1 MTMRH
6 AARTFATFGMLAALA
21 TPACALDVQTLP
33 ASRGEQVW
41 YVSDH
46 TLPMIAMTAAI
57 PAGSSYDPQGK
68 DGLANFAAS
77 LLDEGAGRL
86 NSDAFHIALANRAI
100 KLSVSPDRDFLI
112 VQLVT
117 LTDNAKDAFRFLGM
131 ALAKPRFDADAIQ
144 RVRAQIL
151 STLQQ
156 EDEDPSDVANKAFFR
171 TYFHDHSYA
180 HAVDGTP
187 ATVSAIG
194 AGDLKAFAATHWVS
208 AGLKVAVSGDV
219 DPATLN
225 RLLASAFGGLPN
237 KPPAPPPM
245 ATHVGQPGVQVVA
258 MDVPQPTVIFGMPG
272 FLRTDRD
279 FIPGYVAN
287 YIVGGGGF
295 SSRLT
300 DQVREQRG
308 LTYDISTSLN
318 DYRRAGVVI
327 GEVATKRGSVRQT
340 IDVIR
345 ATLRDFVANGPTDK
359 ELADAKTYLTGSFPL
374 AFSSNVD
381 IAAQLSTFQRSG
393 LPVSYLKKRNDLMN
407 AVTIDDVKRAAQR
420 LFNPDSMTVV
430 VAGSLGEAAP
440 VSKANVPRRPA
451 PKASAPAMAGSAV
464 HGQPKK

>member
-6 AARTFATFGMLAALA
+6 AVRTFAAFGMLAAVA
-21 TPACALDVQTLP
+21 TPAYALDVQTLP

-86 NSDAFHIALANRAI
+86 NSDAFHIALADRAI

-420 LFNPDSMTVV
+420 LFNPDAMTVV

-451 PKASAPAMAGSAV
+451 ARA
-464 HGQPKK
+464 QPRK

>member
-1 MTMRH
+1 MTKRH
-6 AARTFATFGMLAALA
+6 AVRTFATLGLLAALA

-57 PAGSSYDPQGK
+57 PAGSSYDPRGK

-156 EDEDPSDVANKAFFR
+156 EDEDPSNVANKAFFR

-208 AGLKVAVSGDV
+208 TGLKVAVSGDV

-258 MDVPQPTVIFGMPG
+258 MDVPQPTVIFGTPG

-279 FIPGYVAN
+279 FLPGYVAN

-340 IDVIR
+340 IEVIR

-407 AVTIDDVKRAAQR
+407 AVTIDDVKRAAKR
-420 LFNPDSMTVV
+420 LFNPDAMTVV
-430 VAGSLGEAAP
+430 VAGSLGEAGP
-440 VSKANVPRRPA
+440 VPKTNVPQRPIA
-451 PKASAPAMAGSAV
+451 RA
-464 HGQPKK
+464 QPRK

>member
-1 MTMRH
+1 MTIRH
-6 AARTFATFGMLAALA
+6 AARALAILGALAALA
-21 TPACALDVQTLP
+21 SPARAVDVQTLP
-33 ASRGEQVW
+33 AGRGEQVW

-100 KLSVSPDRDFLI
+100 KLSVSPDRDFLV

-117 LTDNAKDAFRFLGM
+117 LTDNAKDAFRLLGM
-131 ALAKPRFDADAIQ
+131 ALGKPRFDADAIQ

-156 EDEDPSDVANKAFFR
+156 EDEDPSTVANKAFFR
-171 TYFHDHSYA
+171 AYFHDHPYA

-187 ATVSAIG
+187 ATVSGIG
-194 AGDLKAFAATHWVS
+194 AGDLKAFATTHWVS
-208 AGLKVAVSGDV
+208 AGLKIAVSGDV

-225 RLLASAFGGLPN
+225 RLLASAFGGLLN

-245 ATHVGQPGVQVVA
+245 AIHVGQPGVQVVA

-272 FLRTDRD
+272 LLRNDRD

-287 YIVGGGGF
+287 YIVGGGG
-295 SSRLT
+295 SSRLSE
-300 DQVREQRG
+300 QVREQRG
-308 LTYDISTSLN
+308 LTYDISTSLD
-318 DYRRAGVVI
+318 DYRRAGVVV
-327 GEVATKRGSVRQT
+327 GDVATKRGSVRQT

-345 ATLRDFVANGPTDK
+345 ATLHDFVANGPTDK

-381 IAAQLSTFQRSG
+381 IAAQLNTFQRSG

-407 AVTIDDVKRAAQR
+407 AVTSEDVVRAAKR
-420 LFNPDSMTVV
+420 LFNPDAMTVV
-430 VAGSLGEAAP
+430 VAGSLGE
-440 VSKANVPRRPA
+440 SGPA
-451 PKASAPAMAGSAV
+451 PKANIAQRPAASK
-464 HGQPKK
+464 QPRK

>member
-1 MTMRH
+1 
-6 AARTFATFGMLAALA
+6 
-21 TPACALDVQTLP
+21 
-33 ASRGEQVW
+33 
-41 YVSDH
+41 
-46 TLPMIAMTAAI
+46 
-57 PAGSSYDPQGK
+57 
-68 DGLANFAAS
+68 
-77 LLDEGAGRL
+77 
-86 NSDAFHIALANRAI
+86 
-100 KLSVSPDRDFLI
+100 
-112 VQLVT
+112 
-117 LTDNAKDAFRFLGM
+117 
-131 ALAKPRFDADAIQ
+131 
-144 RVRAQIL
+144 
-151 STLQQ
+151 
-156 EDEDPSDVANKAFFR
+156 
-171 TYFHDHSYA
+171 
-180 HAVDGTP
+180 
-187 ATVSAIG
+187 
-194 AGDLKAFAATHWVS
+194 
-208 AGLKVAVSGDV
+208 
-219 DPATLN
+219 
-225 RLLASAFGGLPN
+225 
-237 KPPAPPPM
+237 
-245 ATHVGQPGVQVVA
+245 

-420 LFNPDSMTVV
+420 LFNPDAMTVV

-451 PKASAPAMAGSAV
+451 ARA
-464 HGQPKK
+464 QPRK